1 MVTINNDAV
10 IFIIGKKYKGEELL
24 KLGVSMNYEIIS
36 FNYYIFFS
44 SKVYFVSMFITLCLI
59 IHTYMYM
66 EVFLNC
72 LKLCY

>member
-24 KLGVSMNYEIIS
+24 KLGVSMNYEIKS
-36 FNYYIFFS
+36 SS
-44 SKVYFVSMFITLCLI
+44 SKVYFVSMFIRLCLI
-59 IHTYMYM
+59 IYMYMYM